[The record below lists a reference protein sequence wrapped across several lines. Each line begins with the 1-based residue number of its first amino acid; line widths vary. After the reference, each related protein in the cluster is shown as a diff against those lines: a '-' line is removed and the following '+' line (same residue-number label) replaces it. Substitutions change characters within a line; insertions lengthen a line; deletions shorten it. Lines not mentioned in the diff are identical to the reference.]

1 MLFERVSTQ
10 TLNRMTDF
18 TADWPE
24 GADGDVFRRLA
35 AAGFEFTKAW
45 PVEYNVDFESWPP
58 PEAALE
64 QLRALYGEV
73 LLYPPDEE
81 GGGYVLFQVVGP
93 LTYEG
98 VSRNAAVRRGVRVM
112 GCDALMRL
120 NYSSKPTP
128 LRGAA

>member
-1 MLFERVSTQ
+1 
-10 TLNRMTDF
+10 MTDF

-98 VSRNAAVRRGVRVM
+98 VISVQRRTTAAMQRFGGVCESWGVM
-112 GCDALMRL
+112 H
-120 NYSSKPTP
+120 
-128 LRGAA
+128 